1 MKKLLSLT
9 ALVVLLL
16 VALTGCVNVNYELSL
31 DKKGG
36 ANVAYSYEADKEY
49 LDYAEFDDMKE
60 KAKNEGYAIEE
71 YETDKYQRFK
81 ATKKFD
87 NASDVSLEK
96 VFGEDYAKDTEEGKL
111 KVEKEGSKT
120 LISQNTEID
129 LTNVEGSIK
138 YTVKLPA
145 KAESNNA
152 NVVSEDGKT
161 LTWELTPSGKN
172 TIQYSATVKGLGIVP
187 IICIVVAVVVVAGVV
202 CVVVMKCSKKEEK
215 EVKKEEPK
223 KEAKAT
229 KKDSKKEEK

>member
-1 MKKLLSLT
+1 MTNK
-9 ALVVLLL
+9 
-16 VALTGCVNVNYELSL
+16 C
-31 DKKGG
+31 
-36 ANVAYSYEADKEY
+36 
-49 LDYAEFDDMKE
+49 
-60 KAKNEGYAIEE
+60 
-71 YETDKYQRFK
+71 
-81 ATKKFD
+81 
-87 NASDVSLEK
+87 
-96 VFGEDYAKDTEEGKL
+96 
-111 KVEKEGSKT
+111 KT
-120 LISQNTEID
+120 RNISQNTEID